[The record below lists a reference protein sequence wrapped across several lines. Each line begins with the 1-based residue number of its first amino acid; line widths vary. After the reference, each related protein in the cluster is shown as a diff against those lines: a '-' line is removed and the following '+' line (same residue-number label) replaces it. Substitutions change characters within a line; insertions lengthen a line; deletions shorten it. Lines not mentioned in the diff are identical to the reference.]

1 MEENNIVEWN
11 PGNMLE
17 VTLNE
22 PDDFLKIRETLTRIG
37 VASRKDNKLYQSCHI
52 LHKQGRYFIVHFK
65 ELFLLDGKKSTAFRI
80 FYDAIDVVEQK
91 VEEESALDV
100 WKKAVENVTPAVEVR
115 SRRIGGATFQIPQ
128 PIRDARKLSMAMK
141 WMIGFARKRNDKTMS
156 QKLASEIVAAYKE
169 EGAAFKKKQD
179 THRMAEANKAFS
191 HFRF

>member
-1 MEENNIVEWN
+1 MVTQFVNNMMFN
-11 PGNMLE
+11 
-17 VTLNE
+17 
-22 PDDFLKIRETLTRIG
+22 
-37 VASRKDNKLYQSCHI
+37 
-52 LHKQGRYFIVHFK
+52 
-65 ELFLLDGKKSTAFRI
+65 GKKSTAFRI
-80 FYDAIDVVEQK
+80 FYDAMDVVEQK
-91 VEEESALDV
+91 IDEESALDV
-100 WKKAVENVTPAVEVR
+100 WKKAVENITPSVEVR

-156 QKLASEIVAAYKE
+156 QKLASEIIAAYKE

>member
-1 MEENNIVEWN
+1 MRKSPAKKRRLLPDAKFNDTMVTQFVNN
-11 PGNMLE
+11 MM
-17 VTLNE
+17 
-22 PDDFLKIRETLTRIG
+22 
-37 VASRKDNKLYQSCHI
+37 Y
-52 LHKQGRYFIVHFK
+52 
-65 ELFLLDGKKSTAFRI
+65 DGKKSIAFKI
-80 FYDAIDVVEQK
+80 FYDALAIVDTRVED
-91 VEEESALDV
+91 ESSLDV
-100 WKKAVENVTPAVEVR
+100 WKKAVQNVTPAVEVR

-141 WMIGFARKRNDKTMS
+141 WMIGFARKRNDKSMS